1 MTAVEAWKGIF
12 REDAQRL
19 VRSMGWLTSGSY
31 SIQKIHNG
39 ILNILDVLDFYI
51 CSSVPKPLVSVVI
64 LHWEANMYTNIIKA
78 NNLTCDLL
86 GIVSNLTFRII
97 VPKDERPMVHRV
109 GSWVDAKSLL
119 QGNASLHLL
128 NVSVAD
134 EGVYCCRVIITPNTY
149 KVSTRLEVSA
159 KPVIS
164 LPEAVTVMEGEKRTL
179 MCEITGFYP
188 EQLTV
193 TWLIQNGSQLS
204 RGVCTGMATPNPDGT
219 YSVSSLITIKLV
231 MAVEDERA
239 VYTCRVYHSSFPLQC
254 TLNLCVKDF
263 CPEQVSITWFK
274 NGKVIPA
281 GPVFNSPPSLNIN
294 GLYSMWT
301 FFRLTPAP
309 EDSCTEIRCRVVHSA
324 QTKPEERVFTLS
336 DMKA

>member
-1 MTAVEAWKGIF
+1 MNFGLIIMLVLLHCKGATTESTRKILAGMDVTLDCPFNKPDHVPLMKVTVEWGVMVDEHAV
-12 REDAQRL
+12 QRL
-19 VRSMGWLTSGSY
+19 V
-31 SIQKIHNG
+31 
-39 ILNILDVLDFYI
+39 
-51 CSSVPKPLVSVVI
+51 
-64 LHWEANMYTNIIKA
+64 YT
-78 NNLTCDLL
+78 
-86 GIVSNLTFRII
+86 FQ
-97 VPKDERPMVHRV
+97 DERPMVHRV

-219 YSVSSLITIKLV
+219 YSVSSLITV
-231 MAVEDERA
+231 QATATESSGV
-239 VYTCRVYHSSFPLQC
+239 VYVCHVTHRSHPGYHSKGVL
-254 TLNLCVKDF
+254 
-263 CPEQVSITWFK
+263 
-274 NGKVIPA
+274 
-281 GPVFNSPPSLNIN
+281 
-294 GLYSMWT
+294 
-301 FFRLTPAP
+301 LT
-309 EDSCTEIRCRVVHSA
+309 V
-324 QTKPEERVFTLS
+324 Q
-336 DMKA
+336 